1 MVRAGVGEYI
11 NSDEQIQLYFHFL
24 FCGLVRYSEA
34 LRGKIPEYTKTFIFL
49 DALTANL
56 GSAQPREHAPI
67 KVVPPLPQSTTFEA
81 MTKAESD
88 TKNTAAVEEDDEP
101 DEW

>member
-1 MVRAGVGEYI
+1 M
-11 NSDEQIQLYFHFL
+11 
-24 FCGLVRYSEA
+24 
-34 LRGKIPEYTKTFIFL
+34 
-49 DALTANL
+49 TANL